1 MAELIPG
8 SVFVSAIKPGGL
20 EALRA
25 TLLTMHQASRPIEEF
40 RVPAADGR
48 TLAELHRSGEV
59 VEQRVEDDVI
69 VVRARVSV
77 EVSGRVRRGLSLRT

>member
-8 SVFVSAIKPGGL
+8 SVFVSSVKPGGL
-20 EALRA
+20 EALRGR
-25 TLLTMHQASRPIEEF
+25 LLALQQASRPMQEF

-59 VEQRVEDDVI
+59 VEQITEGEVI
-69 VVRARVSV
+69 VVRARVGADR
-77 EVSGRVRRGLSLRT
+77 GRD